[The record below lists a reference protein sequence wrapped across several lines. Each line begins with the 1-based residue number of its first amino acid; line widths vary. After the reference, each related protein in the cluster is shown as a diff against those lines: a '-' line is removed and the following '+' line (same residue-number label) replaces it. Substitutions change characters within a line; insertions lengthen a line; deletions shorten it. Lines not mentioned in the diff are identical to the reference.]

1 MGKQRKTKNIDLT
14 VGNITS
20 SLWKFA
26 VPLMLGN
33 VLQQLYNLV
42 DTWVV
47 GHYIGDNALAAV
59 GSSYTLMTFLTS
71 IVIGLCLGS
80 SAFLSMAY
88 GKKDQDLIRNGIFI
102 SAVVIGSLAVI
113 LTGIIYIWMNP
124 MIRLL
129 QVPQETTAAM
139 REYLF
144 YVFIGFFATFLYNYV
159 ANVLRGIG
167 NSVTP
172 LFFLGIS
179 VILNI
184 FLDLYFVLV
193 LHMGIKGA
201 AVATVIAQ
209 YVSGVGILLY
219 FLVRY
224 PEYHISRKDMKWNR
238 ENLKQIMSL
247 SGFTCLQQSVMNFG
261 ILVVQ
266 GIVNSFG
273 ATVMAAFA
281 VAVKIDTIAY
291 MPVGDFGNA
300 FSVFVAQN
308 YGAGKKERIRQGI
321 RQSVISVILF
331 CIVISCGVF
340 VLAQPLMQL
349 FVSETSRE
357 IIAVGVQY
365 LRIEGACYVGIG
377 ILFRSDG
384 SLRMRWG
391 FWCIC
396 VAGDWMRKDDI
407 MELGAYFKSIID
419 QDRAAVV
426 ICSLDHKIIYMNPA
440 AAANYHKYG
449 GAELLGKSLLDC
461 HGAHSNEKIKEVVAW
476 FAKSEE
482 NNLIYTSHN
491 EKQNKDVYMVALR
504 DADKKLIGY
513 YEKHEYRNKE
523 NMEKYHMTSKSE
535 V

>member
-102 SAVVIGSLAVI
+102 SAVMIGSLAVI

-184 FLDLYFVLV
+184 FLDLYMVAVLNLGV
-193 LHMGIKGA
+193 AGA
-201 AVATVIAQ
+201 AYATFIAQ
-209 YVSGVGILLY
+209 GISAVLSLII
-219 FLVRY
+219 FIVTLQKL
-224 PEYHISRKDMKWNR
+224 PGKAEGWLSKTEFSDMSRIA
-238 ENLKQIMSL
+238 LPSI
-247 SGFTCLQQSVMNFG
+247 LQQSTVSIGMM
-261 ILVVQ
+261 LVQSV
-266 GIVNSFG
+266 VNSFG
-273 ATVMAAFA
+273 TQILAGFSAAMRIESLCVVPMSAIGNAMSSYTAQNIGAEKEERISQGYRMGNFMIIVIAVILCLFLEIAHKPLVALFLDNAASSQTIVTGESYLKFIGFFFCMIGFKMAVDGILRGAGA
-281 VAVKIDTIAY
+281 VRVFTIANL
-291 MPVGDFGNA
+291 VNLTLRVTIAKFGAPIWGVSMVWYAVPLGWLAN
-300 FSVFVAQN
+300 FLISYGYYRTGKHLTRAQRKKVCFQEP
-308 YGAGKKERIRQGI
+308 YDLCADGTQTHAGTLHHLACQIPSTIR
-321 RQSVISVILF
+321 
-331 CIVISCGVF
+331 
-340 VLAQPLMQL
+340 
-349 FVSETSRE
+349 T
-357 IIAVGVQY
+357 
-365 LRIEGACYVGIG
+365 
-377 ILFRSDG
+377 
-384 SLRMRWG
+384 
-391 FWCIC
+391 
-396 VAGDWMRKDDI
+396 VAGPVF
-407 MELGAYFKSIID
+407 LPHLYH
-419 QDRAAVV
+419 
-426 ICSLDHKIIYMNPA
+426 LY
-440 AAANYHKYG
+440 AN
-449 GAELLGKSLLDC
+449 
-461 HGAHSNEKIKEVVAW
+461 
-476 FAKSEE
+476 
-482 NNLIYTSHN
+482 
-491 EKQNKDVYMVALR
+491 
-504 DADKKLIGY
+504 
-513 YEKHEYRNKE
+513 
-523 NMEKYHMTSKSE
+523 
-535 V
+535 